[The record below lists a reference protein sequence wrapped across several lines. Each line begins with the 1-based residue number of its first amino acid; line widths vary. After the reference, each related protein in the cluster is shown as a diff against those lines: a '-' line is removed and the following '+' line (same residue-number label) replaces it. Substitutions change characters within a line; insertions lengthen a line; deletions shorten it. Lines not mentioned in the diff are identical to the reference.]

1 MSAAVSLRRESAVF
15 AAGVAAIV
23 VLAVAL
29 RLPGLAPPSLYL
41 DDAWVALFA
50 REASL
55 ADLLALKP
63 HHPAGF
69 MALQALALRFL
80 PGAELSVQL
89 IPFTASLAIIPLGA
103 WLVRRRTGGVSGGL
117 LAAALVA
124 LNPTLS
130 DYSVRAKPYA
140 TDALFSLVLVAASLT
155 MLARPA
161 PRRLWRLALLA
172 PLAIL
177 FSYPAALV
185 GAVGFAFAFRAAFA
199 SARERGP
206 LTKIAGAFVVAEA
219 ALGILF
225 VYGQSNEAMKSFWQ
239 EGFVPLKGPSEALT
253 FIASR
258 TALVLMSSF
267 PRDWRALG
275 ILVPLAF
282 ALLLARRETRPA
294 AAFLAAL
301 WASLFAA
308 AAMRLYPVDG
318 RTTSFAYPLV
328 AVLAAWT
335 LSKGTRRAGSPLIRE
350 GVPAFLAAAIVLTSA
365 ARVIYPPF
373 EDARLVRALATE
385 ARPGDAVLLYP
396 HTNWSAGYYSGW
408 SVRLVRA
415 DYYGARFEAR
425 LLREGAVTL
434 PGFPG
439 YEDRPQLL
447 DPALHELVSRN
458 PERVLYLATHLE
470 VNCCA
475 AHVHIRRFLGAAGYV
490 SERLALAPG
499 GELVRFTRPPPPAPS
514 GAPPLPKGRESPP
527 EHGASAPA
535 DP

>member
-1 MSAAVSLRRESAVF
+1 MSPADSLRRERAVF

-23 VLAVAL
+23 VLAISL

-41 DDAWVALFA
+41 DDVWVALFA

-55 ADLLALKP
+55 ADLMALRP

-89 IPFTASLAIIPLGA
+89 IPFAASLALIPLGA
-103 WLVRRRTGGVSGGL
+103 WLIRRRTGGVSGGI
-117 LAAALVA
+117 LAAVLLA

-140 TDALFSLVLVAASLT
+140 TDALLSLILVAAT
-155 MLARPA
+155 LACLREPA

-172 PLAIL
+172 PLATL

-185 GAVGFAFAFRAAFA
+185 GAVGFAVAFA
-199 SARERGP
+199 AVFASTRERGL
-206 LTKIAGAFVVAEA
+206 LTRIAGTFVAAEA
-219 ALGILF
+219 VLGILL
-225 VYGQSNEAMKSFWQ
+225 VYGQSNQALTKFWQ
-239 EGFVPLKGPSEALT
+239 EGFVPLQRPSDALV

-267 PRDWRALG
+267 PRDWWALG

-282 ALLLARRETRPA
+282 ALLLRRRETRAA

-335 LSKGTRRAGSPLIRE
+335 LSSETRRAGLPLIRE
-350 GVPAFLAAAIVLTSA
+350 GIPAFLAAAIVLTSA
-365 ARVIYPPF
+365 VRVAYPPF
-373 EDARLVRALATE
+373 EDARLVRALAAE
-385 ARPGDAVLLYP
+385 ARPGDTVLLYP
-396 HTNWSAGYYSGW
+396 HTNWSAGYYGGW

-415 DYYGARFEAR
+415 DYYGAGFEAR
-425 LLREGAVTL
+425 LLREGSVTL
-434 PGFPG
+434 PGFAG

-447 DPALHELVSRN
+447 DPALRDLVSRK
-458 PERVLYLATHLE
+458 PESVLYLATHLE

-475 AHVHIRRFLGAAGYV
+475 AHVHIRQFLGASGYV

-499 GELVRFTRPPPPAPS
+499 GELIRFTRSPPPAPS
-514 GAPPLPKGRESPP
+514 GPPPLLKGRGSPP
-527 EHGASAPA
+527 VPGASAPA